1 MMATEHLQWL
11 RIDELTGIPPEMLD
25 SLYDPNPGCYTRH
38 EAQMRRQQALELL
51 HPVQDEI
58 NEILNL
64 QIDNLIAREWV
75 HIRPYA
81 VGAPNHRKLRLNR
94 IRRLRRALA

>member
-1 MMATEHLQWL
+1 MITKLQ
-11 RIDELTGIPPEMLD
+11 
-25 SLYDPNPGCYTRH
+25 
-38 EAQMRRQQALELL
+38 ELL

-64 QIDNLIAREWV
+64 QIDNLIAREWIR
-75 HIRPYA
+75 IRPVTPI

-94 IRRLRRALA
+94 IRRLRRAWRP